1 MKVYLNS
8 TANFG
13 DFLNGVP
20 VLSGIR
26 NGLGS
31 EPLTLI
37 IKKEMRKF
45 NGIKDFLLFQEVICD
60 EVLFDDEVFLYGD
73 IKLLSSWFTEEK
85 NNPNRPTE
93 TCRYENFFRTHNPG
107 FEFEVNDK
115 LVLKFPDCDLPVPD
129 NYLVGDRWNVGDID
143 DRRETN
149 ILSHLSEYSF
159 IDYNKTIL
167 ENCYLIKNSPK
178 PFITNFTGVGMLA
191 DLLDKECFVVW
202 KAEDWK
208 PEFRVGDDVSWDNGK
223 NIQQV
228 YEKHFYLDR
237 KSKLVHAKDLEKY
250 L

>member
-1 MKVYLNS
+1 MKVYVNS

-20 VLSGIR
+20 VISGIR

-37 IKKEMRKF
+37 LKKEMRKF
-45 NGIKDFLLFQEVICD
+45 NGIKDLLLFQQVICD

-73 IKLLSSWFTEEK
+73 IKLLTSWYREDK

-93 TCRYENFFRTHNPG
+93 TCRYENFFRDHNPG
-107 FEFEVNDK
+107 FEFEVNDD
-115 LVLKFPDCDLPVPD
+115 LVLKFPDINEPVAE
-129 NYLVGDRWNVGDID
+129 YLVGDRWNVGDID
-143 DRRETN
+143 DRRETH
-149 ILSHLSEYSF
+149 ILSHLNQF
-159 IDYNKTIL
+159 AFVDYNRPIL
-167 ENCYLIKNSPK
+167 ENCYLIKNSKK

-191 DLLDKECFVVW
+191 DLLDKECYVVW

-208 PEFRVGDDVSWDNGK
+208 PEFRRGDDVSWDNGK

-228 YEKHFYLDR
+228 YEKHFYLNR
-237 KSKLVHAKDLEKY
+237 KSKLVHANELEK
-250 L
+250 LL